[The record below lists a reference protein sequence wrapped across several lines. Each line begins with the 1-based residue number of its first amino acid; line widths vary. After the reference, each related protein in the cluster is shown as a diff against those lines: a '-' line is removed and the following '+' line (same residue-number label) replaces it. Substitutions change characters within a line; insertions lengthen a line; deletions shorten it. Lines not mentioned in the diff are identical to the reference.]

1 MKELFCKVNNKI
13 GLTSR
18 ISAELVAEA
27 NRANKCTLTLFC
39 GENSADLKS
48 IMNMMSL
55 DIKDQDEFSIQIE
68 GENEEEVEAKFIAL
82 LTQLKL
88 LK

>member
-1 MKELFCKVNNKI
+1 M
-13 GLTSR
+13 
-18 ISAELVAEA
+18 
-27 NRANKCTLTLFC
+27 
-39 GENSADLKS
+39 KS

-55 DIKDQDEFSIQIE
+55 VIKDQDEFSIQIE